1 MRKRILVGILVGLLL
16 IVCWHTVNLALP
28 LLAEIRDNL
37 LPILEGSYPMPE
49 LADNVFYLLIALCF
63 LVAILIPS
71 LKSGKGK
78 DDDNDGED

>member
-1 MRKRILVGILVGLLL
+1 MRKRILVGILVALLL
-16 IVCWHTVNLALP
+16 IVCWQTVNIALP

-49 LADNVFYLLIALCF
+49 LADNIFYLLITVCC
-63 LVAILIPS
+63 LVAILIPA

-78 DDDNDGED
+78 DDGNDGED

>member
-37 LPILEGSYPMPE
+37 
-49 LADNVFYLLIALCF
+49 CF
-63 LVAILIPS
+63 LVAILIPA